1 MEEKDIGLSWVIQ
14 SVDDQNFDIVTDF
27 SDKEFV
33 SQYQNDLDKV
43 NVRVLNVDAFT
54 SSAGVT
60 PEVQQEEV

>member
-43 NVRVLNVDAFT
+43 NVRVLNVEAFT

-60 PEVQQEEV
+60 PEV